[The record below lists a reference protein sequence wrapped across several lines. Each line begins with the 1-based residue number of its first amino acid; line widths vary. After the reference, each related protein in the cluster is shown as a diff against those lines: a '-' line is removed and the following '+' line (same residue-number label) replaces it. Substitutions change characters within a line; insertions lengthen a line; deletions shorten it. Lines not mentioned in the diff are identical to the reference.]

1 MFRRNDD
8 AGKAMSVTI
17 YHNPKCSTSHNV
29 LGLLR
34 DAGQDPHIIEYLKTP
49 PSRAELKRLV
59 KRMGVKV
66 SDIVRWKE
74 PTAAEIGLDK
84 DTSRDEALLDAMV
97 AHPILINRPIVVTE
111 DAVKL
116 CRPSETVKE
125 LL

>member
-1 MFRRNDD
+1 
-8 AGKAMSVTI
+8 MSITTI
-17 YHNPKCSTSHNV
+17 YHNPKCSTSRNV

-34 DAGQDPHIIEYLKTP
+34 DAGLKPRIIEYLKTP
-49 PSRAELKRLV
+49 PSRAELRKLV
-59 KRMGVKV
+59 KRMGAKV

-74 PTAAEIGLDK
+74 PIATELGLDK
-84 DTSRDEALLDAMV
+84 NSGDDALLDAMQ
-97 AHPILINRPIVVTE
+97 AHPILINRPIVVTD

>member
-1 MFRRNDD
+1 MT
-8 AGKAMSVTI
+8 VTI
-17 YHNPKCSTSHNV
+17 YHNAKCSTSRNV

-34 DAGQDPHIIEYLKTP
+34 EAGLEPRIVEYLKTP

-59 KRMGVKV
+59 KRAGVKV

-74 PTAAEIGLDK
+74 PIAGQLGLDK
-84 DTSRDEALLDAMV
+84 DSSDDALLDAME